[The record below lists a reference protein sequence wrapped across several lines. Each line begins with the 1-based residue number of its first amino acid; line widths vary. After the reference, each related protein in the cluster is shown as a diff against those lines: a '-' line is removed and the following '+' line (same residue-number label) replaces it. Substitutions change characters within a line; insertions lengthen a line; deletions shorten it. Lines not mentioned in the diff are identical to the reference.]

1 MNIIYHCFGGAHSSV
16 TAAALHL
23 GLLPKDRLPTLQ
35 ELMAIPYF
43 DNTDNSNFGSIRF
56 MGLDEYKNAI
66 YVLGKKSLGDR
77 YTNIIHG
84 IAEIMG
90 VRHQVL
96 AVNTMPHVNWVMKI
110 GGFISRRV
118 GMVFIGRPLV
128 GLGTRKV
135 YWALVNLVE
144 ITRLQALDRRQVD
157 P

>member
-23 GLLPKDRLPTLQ
+23 GLLAKDRLPTVE

-43 DNTDNSNFGSIRF
+43 DNTDNNDFGSIRF
-56 MGLDEYKNAI
+56 MGLDEYKNAV

-84 IAEIMG
+84 TAEILG

-96 AVNTMPHVNWVMKI
+96 AVNTMPNVNWIMKI
-110 GGFISRRV
+110 GGYISRRI
-118 GMVFIGRPLV
+118 GMVLVGRPLV
-128 GLGTRKV
+128 GIGTRKAFF
-135 YWALVNLVE
+135 ALVNLVE
-144 ITRLQALDRRQVD
+144 ITRLQAMDCRQVNS
-157 P
+157 

>member
-77 YTNIIHG
+77 YINIIHG

-128 GLGTRKV
+128 GLGTRKA